1 MILTITPLA
10 VPLKEDA
17 DGVVRVGGTRVTLDT
32 VIGFFEQGESPEQIA
47 EGFPTLTLA
56 DIYAVIGYYLR
67 HRADV
72 DAYLERRKVEAAAV
86 RREIEAQPGHK
97 EFRERLLARRASRS
111 AGAE

>member
-1 MILTITPLA
+1 MVLTITALA

-67 HRADV
+67 HRAAV
-72 DAYLERRKVEAAAV
+72 VAYLERRKEEAAAV
-86 RREIEAQPGHK
+86 RREIEAQPGHT

-111 AGAE
+111 ATAE